1 LSQDEPPEAEFAPAF
16 AAHAASA
23 EWQTLFHPL
32 LLPPPPSH
40 SSLQLTL
47 FHKLHI
53 LPSAPPAVSTIPLKL
68 SQNLVK
74 PNSQLQPKLQQQKIP
89 QQSSSR
95 SSQIGTNPSLTI
107 TNRILPF
114 LLPRRQF
121 QTAKP

>member
-1 LSQDEPPEAEFAPAF
+1 LSPDEPPEAEFAPAS

-53 LPSAPPAVSTIPLKL
+53 LPSAPPAVSTIPSKL
-68 SQNLVK
+68 SQKLVK
-74 PNSQLQPKLQQQKIP
+74 LNSQLQPKLQQKNSSTIQQQIKPNWHKSFTYNHKYDSSISSSYKKIP
-89 QQSSSR
+89 
-95 SSQIGTNPSLTI
+95 
-107 TNRILPF
+107 NR
-114 LLPRRQF
+114 
-121 QTAKP
+121 